1 MKIIIKCTDGIMTGK
16 EWRFNGSGQITLG
29 REKGSMVTTAP
40 EDNSISRHQC
50 VIDVVPPNVYVS
62 DAGSTHGTYVNG
74 QLIGKKGQGGQCPV
88 RDGAFIG
95 VGSGGRTAVFQ
106 IRIIEEERGTV
117 SPDYIPDNMDN
128 HYNRSSNGQNL
139 GNDFASS
146 FQFVVPRIRDIFIRP
161 VHTAIEFGK
170 MNSAIL
176 GTTMILINMAVL
188 LVLAVIVMAIAKD
201 KLFGFGDYVPWGR
214 IIIGVELM
222 AAFSYFGLAA
232 LMLLSARVFFRA
244 EITYAQLL
252 SFYGVQAIWS
262 TAYLLVES
270 FLLMIGTEGSN
281 VLCLFVFWISILH
294 TFLIG
299 IFSYGEVV
307 HLSPDKK
314 MYSYFVFVILYII
327 TYAIILAILGGGVR
341 DSLMDLFNYSS
352 YW

>member
-1 MKIIIKCTDGIMTGK
+1 MKSIIKCTDGIMTGK

-117 SPDYIPDNMDN
+117 SPDYIADNMDN
-128 HYNRSSNGQNL
+128 HYNRSFNGQNL

-201 KLFGFGDYVPWGR
+201 KLFGFGAYVPWGR
-214 IIIGVELM
+214 INIC
-222 AAFSYFGLAA
+222 
-232 LMLLSARVFFRA
+232 
-244 EITYAQLL
+244 
-252 SFYGVQAIWS
+252 
-262 TAYLLVES
+262 TA
-270 FLLMIGTEGSN
+270 
-281 VLCLFVFWISILH
+281 
-294 TFLIG
+294 
-299 IFSYGEVV
+299 
-307 HLSPDKK
+307 
-314 MYSYFVFVILYII
+314 FVILWSTGYMEHSVSSCREFPTYDWNRGKHHVMSVCFLDKYSPYI
-327 TYAIILAILGGGVR
+327 
-341 DSLMDLFNYSS
+341 FNWYFQLWRSCAFVTR
-352 YW
+352 

>member
-117 SPDYIPDNMDN
+117 SPDYIADNMDN
-128 HYNRSSNGQNL
+128 HYNRSFNGQNL

-146 FQFVVPRIRDIFIRP
+146 FQ
-161 VHTAIEFGK
+161 
-170 MNSAIL
+170 
-176 GTTMILINMAVL
+176 
-188 LVLAVIVMAIAKD
+188 
-201 KLFGFGDYVPWGR
+201 
-214 IIIGVELM
+214 
-222 AAFSYFGLAA
+222 
-232 LMLLSARVFFRA
+232 
-244 EITYAQLL
+244 L
-252 SFYGVQAIWS
+252 SFQ
-262 TAYLLVES
+262 ES
-270 FLLMIGTEGSN
+270 GIY
-281 VLCLFVFWISILH
+281 LFVQYIL
-294 TFLIG
+294 
-299 IFSYGEVV
+299 
-307 HLSPDKK
+307 
-314 MYSYFVFVILYII
+314 
-327 TYAIILAILGGGVR
+327 R
-341 DSLMDLFNYSS
+341 
-352 YW
+352 

>member
-106 IRIIEEERGTV
+106 IRIIEEEPKMVPPSYVAGNRE
-117 SPDYIPDNMDN
+117 N

-161 VHTAIEFGK
+161 VHTAIEFSK
-170 MNSAIL
+170 INSGIL

-188 LVLAVIVMAIAKD
+188 LVLAIIVTAIARD
-201 KLFGFGDYVPWGR
+201 NLPLVGGYIPWGR
-214 IIIGVELM
+214 IVIGVELL
-222 AAFSYFGLAA
+222 AAFAYFGLAA

-244 EITYAQLL
+244 EISYAQILA
-252 SFYGVQAIWS
+252 FYGVQAIWS

-270 FLLMIGTEGSN
+270 ILLMIGSPGSIA
-281 VLCLFVFWISILH
+281 LCMIIFWISIVH

-299 IFSYGEVV
+299 IFSYVEVV
-307 HLSPDKK
+307 PLSPDKK
-314 MYSYFVFVILYII
+314 MYSYFVFIILYII
-327 TYAIILAILGGGVR
+327 TYAIILAILGGGVAS
-341 DSLMDLFNYSS
+341 SLMNLSNYSS

>member
-1 MKIIIKCTDGIMTGK
+1 
-16 EWRFNGSGQITLG
+16 
-29 REKGSMVTTAP
+29 
-40 EDNSISRHQC
+40 
-50 VIDVVPPNVYVS
+50 
-62 DAGSTHGTYVNG
+62 
-74 QLIGKKGQGGQCPV
+74 
-88 RDGAFIG
+88 
-95 VGSGGRTAVFQ
+95 
-106 IRIIEEERGTV
+106 
-117 SPDYIPDNMDN
+117 MDN

-270 FLLMIGTEGSN
+270 FLLMIGTQGSI

>member
-1 MKIIIKCTDGIMTGK
+1 
-16 EWRFNGSGQITLG
+16 
-29 REKGSMVTTAP
+29 MVTTAP

-106 IRIIEEERGTV
+106 IRIIEEECGTV
-117 SPDYIPDNMDN
+117 SPDYIADNMDN

-176 GTTMILINMAVL
+176 GTTMILI
-188 LVLAVIVMAIAKD
+188 
-201 KLFGFGDYVPWGR
+201 
-214 IIIGVELM
+214 
-222 AAFSYFGLAA
+222 
-232 LMLLSARVFFRA
+232 
-244 EITYAQLL
+244 
-252 SFYGVQAIWS
+252 YGVQAIWS

-307 HLSPDKK
+307 HLSPDRYGRFPK
-314 MYSYFVFVILYII
+314 
-327 TYAIILAILGGGVR
+327 R
-341 DSLMDLFNYSS
+341 SLPKYCRVL
-352 YW
+352 

>member
-74 QLIGKKGQGGQCPV
+74 QLIGKQGQGGQCPV

-95 VGSGGRTAVFQ
+95 VGSGGRAAVFQ
-106 IRIIEEERGTV
+106 IRIIEEEAKMVPPSYVAGNREN
-117 SPDYIPDNMDN
+117 Y
-128 HYNRSSNGQNL
+128 YNRGSNGQNL

-170 MNSAIL
+170 MNSAVL

-188 LVLAVIVMAIAKD
+188 LVLAVLVMAIAKD
-201 KLFGFGDYVPWGR
+201 KLFGLGAYVPWGR
-214 IIIGVELM
+214 IIFAVELM

-262 TAYLLVES
+262 TAYLLIES
-270 FLLMIGTEGSN
+270 LLLMIGTEGSIM
-281 VLCLFVFWISILH
+281 LFLLVFWISIIH

-314 MYSYFVFVILYII
+314 MYSYFVFVILYVI
-327 TYAIILAILGGGVR
+327 TYAIILYILGSGASSALMQFSNPT
-341 DSLMDLFNYSS
+341 SL
-352 YW
+352 W

>member
-1 MKIIIKCTDGIMTGK
+1 
-16 EWRFNGSGQITLG
+16 
-29 REKGSMVTTAP
+29 
-40 EDNSISRHQC
+40 
-50 VIDVVPPNVYVS
+50 
-62 DAGSTHGTYVNG
+62 
-74 QLIGKKGQGGQCPV
+74 
-88 RDGAFIG
+88 
-95 VGSGGRTAVFQ
+95 
-106 IRIIEEERGTV
+106 
-117 SPDYIPDNMDN
+117 MDN
-128 HYNRSSNGQNL
+128 HYNRNSNGQNL

-201 KLFGFGDYVPWGR
+201 NLFGFGEYVPWGR
-214 IIIGVELM
+214 IIIGVELVV
-222 AAFSYFGLAA
+222 AFSYFGLAA

-270 FLLMIGTEGSN
+270 FLLMIGTEGSIM
-281 VLCLFVFWISILH
+281 LCLFVFWISILH

-307 HLSPDKK
+307 HLSPDRYGRFPK
-314 MYSYFVFVILYII
+314 
-327 TYAIILAILGGGVR
+327 R
-341 DSLMDLFNYSS
+341 SLPKYCRVL
-352 YW
+352 

>member
-74 QLIGKKGQGGQCPV
+74 QFIGKKGQGGQCPV

-117 SPDYIPDNMDN
+117 SPDYIADNMDN

-188 LVLAVIVMAIAKD
+188 LV
-201 KLFGFGDYVPWGR
+201 
-214 IIIGVELM
+214 
-222 AAFSYFGLAA
+222 
-232 LMLLSARVFFRA
+232 
-244 EITYAQLL
+244 
-252 SFYGVQAIWS
+252 
-262 TAYLLVES
+262 
-270 FLLMIGTEGSN
+270 
-281 VLCLFVFWISILH
+281 
-294 TFLIG
+294 
-299 IFSYGEVV
+299 
-307 HLSPDKK
+307 
-314 MYSYFVFVILYII
+314 
-327 TYAIILAILGGGVR
+327 
-341 DSLMDLFNYSS
+341 
-352 YW
+352 

>member
-117 SPDYIPDNMDN
+117 SPDYIADNMDN
-128 HYNRSSNGQNL
+128 HYNRSFNGQNL

-201 KLFGFGDYVPWGR
+201 KLFGFGAYVPWGR

-232 LMLLSARVFFRA
+232 LMLFSGKSIFQSGDN
-244 EITYAQLL
+244 IC
-252 SFYGVQAIWS
+252 
-262 TAYLLVES
+262 TA
-270 FLLMIGTEGSN
+270 
-281 VLCLFVFWISILH
+281 
-294 TFLIG
+294 
-299 IFSYGEVV
+299 
-307 HLSPDKK
+307 
-314 MYSYFVFVILYII
+314 FVILWSTGYMEHSISSCREFPTYDWNRGKHHVMSVCFLDKYSPYI
-327 TYAIILAILGGGVR
+327 
-341 DSLMDLFNYSS
+341 FNWYFQLWRSCAFVTR
-352 YW
+352 

>member
-106 IRIIEEERGTV
+106 IRMIEEERGTV
-117 SPDYIPDNMDN
+117 SPDYIADNMDN

-176 GTTMILINMAVL
+176 GTTMILINMAV
-188 LVLAVIVMAIAKD
+188 
-201 KLFGFGDYVPWGR
+201 
-214 IIIGVELM
+214 
-222 AAFSYFGLAA
+222 
-232 LMLLSARVFFRA
+232 FF
-244 EITYAQLL
+244 IND
-252 SFYGVQAIWS
+252 SFFASIS
-262 TAYLLVES
+262 PLVES
-270 FLLMIGTEGSN
+270 INGQCNTTISDRPRRSSMDVCSIYSGLSICSTGS
-281 VLCLFVFWISILH
+281 
-294 TFLIG
+294 
-299 IFSYGEVV
+299 
-307 HLSPDKK
+307 
-314 MYSYFVFVILYII
+314 
-327 TYAIILAILGGGVR
+327 
-341 DSLMDLFNYSS
+341 
-352 YW
+352 